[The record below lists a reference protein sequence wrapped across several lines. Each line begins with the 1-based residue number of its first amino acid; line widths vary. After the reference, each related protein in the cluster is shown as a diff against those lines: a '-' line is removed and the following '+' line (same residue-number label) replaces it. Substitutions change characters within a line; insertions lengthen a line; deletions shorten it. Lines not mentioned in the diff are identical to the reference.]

1 MFVIRFGRTPIIG
14 EQQTDVDRVLHVKFQ
29 LSHLFSF
36 YRFNYDR
43 IVFPSGAFLR
53 FLKDK

>member
-14 EQQTDVDRVLHVKFQ
+14 KQQTDVDRVLHVKFQ